1 VIYALNKST
10 GRRTCFVLHFLP
22 AVTVERFRNAEN
34 LKMVRGIRN
43 KRNLLR

>member
-10 GRRTCFVLHFLP
+10 GRTCFVLHFLP

-34 LKMVRGIRN
+34 LKMVREIRN